1 MTIKLICTDMD
12 GTLLNDDHTIS
23 TENKEALK
31 YAIKEG
37 VIVAITTGRL
47 FTSANYYRSL
57 TGINAPIISSNGA
70 YIRDKISDEV
80 IYENPLSLDESLEL
94 YNSLKD
100 FNFNFFFNT
109 FNTAI
114 SNKEFIEN
122 HPYEINNRDIKY
134 IDEKTLFLY
143 EKDLTSTLKDLDGHI
158 LKAICV
164 DYAKTNKDDILM
176 ARKIIEDT
184 NKYEVVCSN
193 EYNFEIMKKGTTKG
207 SAVENLAKRLSI
219 PLSEVMCIGDGEN
232 DLSMLKIAGTSVA
245 MGNAPEYVKE
255 AATFI
260 TDSNNNSGV
269 AKAIYKYIK

>member
-31 YAIKEG
+31 YAIKKG

-80 IYENPLSLDESLEL
+80 IYENPLSLNESLEL

-114 SNKEFIEN
+114 SNKKFIKN
-122 HPYEINNRDIKY
+122 HPYEINNRDIKC

-143 EKDLTSTLKDLDGHI
+143 EKNLTSTLKDLDGHI

-164 DYAKTNKDDILM
+164 DYANTNKDDILK

-207 SAVENLAKRLSI
+207 SAVENLAKRLNI

-232 DLSMLKIAGTSVA
+232 DLSMLKITGTSVA